1 MNDFLSDLVKTLGDE
16 HTTIA
21 SDEKSSAEF
30 SGTVDTGSYVLNAV
44 LSGSI
49 YGGVPNNKVTVF
61 AGETAT
67 GKTFFVLGV
76 VSQFLK
82 NNPEGSVMY
91 FDTESA
97 VTNQMMQDRGIDT
110 KRVIKSEP
118 DTIQK
123 FRHTALQTIDIHLG
137 QDKEERR
144 PMMLVLDSLGQ
155 LSSTKEIV
163 DTAAGEETRDMT
175 KAQILKATFR
185 VLNLKLSKAGI
196 PLLVCN
202 HVYDVVGAYYPTKE
216 MSGGS
221 GLKYSASTIAMLSKR
236 KEKDGDKEVIGN
248 IIKVKMEKS
257 RLSKENK
264 QVEVLLTYDKGLDRY
279 YGLVDMAVDAGIFKK
294 LSNRIELP
302 DATKHYA
309 SKIYGNP
316 KEYFTTDIMERIETY
331 ANREYHYGM
340 TASAEEEPVVVV
352 DKEKKEMAETLN
364 MIDTDV
370 E

>member
-1 MNDFLSDLVKTLGDE
+1 
-16 HTTIA
+16 
-21 SDEKSSAEF
+21 
-30 SGTVDTGSYVLNAV
+30 
-44 LSGSI
+44 
-49 YGGVPNNKVTVF
+49 
-61 AGETAT
+61 
-67 GKTFFVLGV
+67 
-76 VSQFLK
+76 
-82 NNPEGSVMY
+82 MY

-97 VTNQMMQDRGIDT
+97 VTNQMMQSRGIDT
-110 KRVIKSEP
+110 RRVIKSEP

-123 FRHTALQTIDIHLG
+123 FRHTALQTIDMHIG
-137 QDKEERR
+137 QDKDERR

-309 SKIYGNP
+309 SKIYENP
-316 KEYFTTDIMERIETY
+316 QEYFTTDILERIETY
-331 ANREYHYGM
+331 ANREFQYGVPLI
-340 TASAEEEPVVVV
+340 EEEPKVAV
-352 DKEKKEMAETLN
+352 DVDRKEMAETLN

>member
-1 MNDFLSDLVKTLGDE
+1 
-16 HTTIA
+16 
-21 SDEKSSAEF
+21 
-30 SGTVDTGSYVLNAV
+30 
-44 LSGSI
+44 
-49 YGGVPNNKVTVF
+49 
-61 AGETAT
+61 
-67 GKTFFVLGV
+67 
-76 VSQFLK
+76 
-82 NNPEGSVMY
+82 MY

-97 VTNQMMQDRGIDT
+97 VTNQMMQSRGIDT
-110 KRVIKSEP
+110 RRVIKSEP

-123 FRHTALQTIDIHLG
+123 FRHTALQTIDMHIG
-137 QDKEERR
+137 QDKDERR

-185 VLNLKLSKAGI
+185 VLNLKLAKANV
-196 PLLVCN
+196 PLMVCN

-316 KEYFTTDIMERIETY
+316 KEYFTTDIMERIEKY
-331 ANREYHYGM
+331 ANKEYQYGGM
-340 TASAEEEPVVVV
+340 TTVEVEPEVVV
-352 DKEKKEMAETLN
+352 DEEKEGLAETLT
-364 MIDTDV
+364 MIDADI